1 MKRLITSI
9 AVGLAVTVGVTAM
22 AIAIASASSGS
33 HGASATTT
41 TTLGPPVQGKG
52 THKLFFYVDTVTGGG
67 TPAPAAGCAM
77 TNIFER
83 GQVVVF
89 RMFGVHV
96 PSGGT
101 NLLPSTVSN
110 AFVKIPGVARIP
122 LAYATH
128 GVDSYWTAAWTVP
141 KSWKVGVVNF
151 AVTVKTKALP
161 KTKTLP
167 AIPAQTGTFT
177 QAGFPEPSQ
186 LQVVKA

>member
-110 AFVKIPGVARIP
+110 AFVKIPG
-122 LAYATH
+122 
-128 GVDSYWTAAWTVP
+128 
-141 KSWKVGVVNF
+141 
-151 AVTVKTKALP
+151 
-161 KTKTLP
+161 
-167 AIPAQTGTFT
+167 
-177 QAGFPEPSQ
+177 
-186 LQVVKA
+186 